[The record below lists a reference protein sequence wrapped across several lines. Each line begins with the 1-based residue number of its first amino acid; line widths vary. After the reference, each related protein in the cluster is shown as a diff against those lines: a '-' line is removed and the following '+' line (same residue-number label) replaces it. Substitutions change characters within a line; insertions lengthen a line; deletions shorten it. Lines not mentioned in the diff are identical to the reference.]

1 MKSANPEKQCV
12 QRIEAGIAPK
22 DLWKERYHGYKTK
35 RKTSLPIIEFHGLA
49 SIILIIIEKC
59 LLALCEEQNCSYSGT
74 CLPSLCSFH
83 LNWEFWFFWESSVPR
98 SRTGHKAAAVIDANK
113 RKKILNSWVSTEK

>member
-59 LLALCEEQNCSYSGT
+59 LLALSEEQNCSYSGT
-74 CLPSLCSFH
+74 CLPSLSARFI
-83 LNWEFWFFWESSVPR
+83 LIGNSGFS
-98 SRTGHKAAAVIDANK
+98 GHPPSLDQ
-113 RKKILNSWVSTEK
+113 E